1 MSSTLANTLRSGAG
15 AAARYSVAHRWTIV
29 VLLAFASIIAY
40 VDRVNLSVALI
51 DTDFKDYFQLTNTDR
66 GMVSSA
72 FFWSY
77 ALLQIPAGWIVDR
90 FGSKYPMAISF
101 TVWSLLTAA
110 TALTTGFASLFAV
123 RLLLGLG
130 EAVMHPASMR
140 WIRFNFPETQRGFA
154 IGVFM
159 SGSKFGPAIGAV
171 AAAWLIE
178 SHGWQ
183 TMFIVLGLGSLVW
196 LLPWLLWVKH
206 DRGLQA
212 LDQPTSAVPAAVSM
226 KVLLASPVLWGTVIG
241 TFCYMYFVYF
251 CLTWMPAYLSEARGL
266 SLSSSSLYTTFSFA
280 GMATVSIIGGWSAD
294 RLIRRGID
302 AIRIRKAFTIS
313 GFLMASTVLIG
324 ASSQSLDVALFFAVL
339 SLSGLGLAT
348 ANYWA
353 LTQTLIPGGS
363 IGRIVGIQN
372 FAASLAGIVA
382 PILTGWLVHETGSYA
397 APMQT
402 VVVFLVLGI
411 AVYIFL
417 VRAKYAPV
425 AVRVSG
431 SPEDRTA

>member
-1 MSSTLANTLRSGAG
+1 MSSTITNLAKAGAG
-15 AAARYSVAHRWTIV
+15 AALDYSVKRRWVIV
-29 VLLAFASIIAY
+29 VLLALASIIAY

-51 DTDFKDYFQLTNTDR
+51 DVDFKEYFQLTNADR

-77 ALLQIPAGWIVDR
+77 ALLQMPAGWIVDR

-101 TVWSLLTAA
+101 AVWSLLTAA
-110 TALTTGFASLFAV
+110 TALTTGFASLFAI
-123 RLLLGLG
+123 RLLLGVG

-140 WIRFNFPETQRGFA
+140 WIRFNFPETQRGLA

-183 TMFIVLGLGSLVW
+183 TMFVVLGLGSLVW
-196 LLPWLLWVKH
+196 LLPWLLFVKS
-206 DRGLQA
+206 DRQLASGGQQA
-212 LDQPTSAVPAAVSM
+212 ATPAATVSM
-226 KVLLASPVLWGTVIG
+226 RELLASPVLWGTIIG

-251 CLTWMPAYLSEARGL
+251 CLTWMPAYLSDARGL
-266 SLSSSSLYTTFSFA
+266 SLGSSSLYTTFSFA
-280 GMATVSIIGGWSAD
+280 GMATVAIIGGWSAD
-294 RLIRRGID
+294 RLINRGLD
-302 AIRIRKAFTIS
+302 AVKVRKSFTIA
-313 GFLMASTVLIG
+313 GFVLASTVLIG
-324 ASSQSLDVALFFAVL
+324 AASPSLEVALFFAVL

-382 PILTGWLVHETGSYA
+382 PILTGWLVHKTGSYT

-411 AVYIFL
+411 AVYVLL
-417 VRAKYAPV
+417 VRAKYAPG
-425 AVRVSG
+425 AARLSNLK
-431 SPEDRTA
+431 

>member
-1 MSSTLANTLRSGAG
+1 MSSTITNLAKAGAG
-15 AAARYSVAHRWTIV
+15 AALDYSVKRRWVIV
-29 VLLAFASIIAY
+29 VLLALASIIAY

-51 DTDFKDYFQLTNTDR
+51 DVDFKEYFQLTNADR

-77 ALLQIPAGWIVDR
+77 ALLQMPAGWIVDR

-101 TVWSLLTAA
+101 AVWSLLTAA
-110 TALTTGFASLFAV
+110 TALTTGFASLFAI
-123 RLLLGLG
+123 RLLLGVG

-140 WIRFNFPETQRGFA
+140 WIRFNFPETQRGLA

-183 TMFIVLGLGSLVW
+183 TMFVVLGLGSLVW
-196 LLPWLLWVKH
+196 LLPWLLFVKS
-206 DRGLQA
+206 DRQLANGGQQA
-212 LDQPTSAVPAAVSM
+212 ATPAATVSM
-226 KVLLASPVLWGTVIG
+226 RELLASPVLWGTIIG

-251 CLTWMPAYLSEARGL
+251 CLTWMPAYLSDARGL
-266 SLSSSSLYTTFSFA
+266 SLGSSSLYTTFSFA
-280 GMATVSIIGGWSAD
+280 GMATVAIIGGWSAD
-294 RLIRRGID
+294 RLINRGFD
-302 AIRIRKAFTIS
+302 AVKVRKSFTIA
-313 GFLMASTVLIG
+313 GFVLASTVLIG
-324 ASSQSLDVALFFAVL
+324 AASPSLEVALFFAVL

-382 PILTGWLVHETGSYA
+382 PILTGWLVHETGSYT

-411 AVYIFL
+411 AVYVLL
-417 VRAKYAPV
+417 VRAKYAPG
-425 AVRVSG
+425 AARASNLK
-431 SPEDRTA
+431 